1 MTDAGRRL
9 DVAAIILAGGRGS
22 RLGQPKAGVR
32 IAGETLL
39 GRALRAVDGIP
50 AVVVGGPELD
60 PGLDGHA
67 DTTRVRES
75 PPFAGPAAAVG
86 AGMAELERRRPGTE
100 WVLLLACDLPF
111 APRAVPLL
119 VDAAGTLGD
128 DEDGVCFGVDGRE
141 QWLCGVYRGS
151 VLHAGVALVAEERGL
166 GSAPLRAVFDARRL
180 RVLDDADG
188 VAVDIDTPDDL
199 RRVAGLLDGR
209 DGAPPGGLTSGLS
222 GPHPGVP
229 PVFRSQRP
237 RKPPAS

>member
-60 PGLDGHA
+60 PELDGRA

-151 VLHAGVALVAEERGL
+151 VLRAGVALVAEGRGL
-166 GSAPLRAVFDARRL
+166 ASAPLRSVFDGRRL

-199 RRVAGLLDGR
+199 RRVEALVDGGDVAPPAGLN
-209 DGAPPGGLTSGLS
+209 SGLF